1 MTATIERRLFT
12 VHEYAIMREAG
23 ILHEDDR
30 VELLDGEIITMSP
43 IGPLHVSLVNRLTTL
58 LVQLVGSESITSV
71 QNPIRLNEYGEP
83 QPDLV
88 LLSPRADYYADAIAT
103 PDDVLLVVEVADSSL
118 EYDRDTKVPRYAQA
132 GISEVWILDV
142 ARRTMIQ
149 YTQPADGR
157 YDLVREIA
165 YGATIQST
173 LLPKIQITTEKIWG

>member
-1 MTATIERRLFT
+1 MIATIERRLFT
-12 VHEYAIMREAG
+12 VHEHAIMREAG

-30 VELLDGEIITMSP
+30 VELLDGEIIAMRP
-43 IGPLHVSLVNRLTTL
+43 IGSLHVSLVNRLTKL
-58 LVQLVGSESITSV
+58 LVQLADDEGIVSI

-132 GISEVWILDV
+132 LISEVWILDV
-142 ARRTMIQ
+142 AQRLVTQ
-149 YTQPADGR
+149 YTQPINGR
-157 YDLVREIA
+157 YEQVRSVA
-165 YGATIQST
+165 YGETIQAT
-173 LLPKIQITTEKIWG
+173 LLPKIELATAMIWG